1 MVRRG
6 ERDKG
11 RGGSDPAE
19 GRGRGVRVSR
29 ERGEGGGERAYT
41 GTSCGSNGHSPA
53 GSGGHQRRRG
63 EARRRHLRGH
73 LRGGKRDIE
82 EEN

>member
-1 MVRRG
+1 MGGG

-29 ERGEGGGERAYT
+29 ERGEGSERTLAPAVGATATRQLGQGATSAGEGRPGG
-41 GTSCGSNGHSPA
+41 GT
-53 GSGGHQRRRG
+53 
-63 EARRRHLRGH
+63 
-73 LRGGKRDIE
+73 
-82 EEN
+82 